1 MRSQKKNVAMLC
13 LFYFL
18 SYVAFVLPYGYMQT
32 FLEYVGYDVVE
43 RGIIL
48 SGTAVVAIIT
58 QFFIGYLCDKYKT
71 DKKFFNLCLIVFV
84 LSTLVMYQVT
94 QRNFFL
100 HLIFISLVGGM
111 FRTTLAV
118 QDTWTLETSET
129 CRNNFGPIRAFGAIG
144 WMIGSPIGALVV
156 EHYGYPALGYVF
168 AGLAV
173 LNILLTMFMQD
184 AVKVEKSGGIH
195 ASDLKELLLDKKYV
209 VVVLIFL
216 FINVIATADIY
227 TTVDKMMALGAK
239 EGMVGARWSI
249 QAFAELPL
257 FFAGTWLLKKFGDYN
272 VWYLYVYHPLSGLCR
287 CTESGNDD
295 RGHADAVHH
304 LSADHDYQ
312 QNTGGRYNTDS
323 SAKQR
328 ADDRL
333 RLLCGTF
340 SAGHPGDSRSDGI
353 LPGGRFNTG
362 ADRPERICTAGTWY
376 IIQTSGLTNVTG
388 YHLLLNFCEKI
399 VYNTN

>member
-1 MRSQKKNVAMLC
+1 MFLKQFKISQQEKEKLIRVKSRTGIQNWNVLC
-13 LFYFL
+13 RW
-18 SYVAFVLPYGYMQT
+18 AFCWSIAQPS
-32 FLEYVGYDVVE
+32 
-43 RGIIL
+43 I
-48 SGTAVVAIIT
+48 
-58 QFFIGYLCDKYKT
+58 
-71 DKKFFNLCLIVFV
+71 
-84 LSTLVMYQVT
+84 
-94 QRNFFL
+94 
-100 HLIFISLVGGM
+100 
-111 FRTTLAV
+111 
-118 QDTWTLETSET
+118 
-129 CRNNFGPIRAFGAIG
+129 P
-144 WMIGSPIGALVV
+144 
-156 EHYGYPALGYVF
+156 
-168 AGLAV
+168 
-173 LNILLTMFMQD
+173 
-184 AVKVEKSGGIH
+184 GGI
-195 ASDLKELLLDKKYV
+195 D
-209 VVVLIFL
+209 
-216 FINVIATADIY
+216 
-227 TTVDKMMALGAK
+227 
-239 EGMVGARWSI
+239 
-249 QAFAELPL
+249 
-257 FFAGTWLLKKFGDYN
+257 
-272 VWYLYVYHPLSGLCR
+272 PLSGLCR

-304 LSADHDYQ
+304 LSADHDHQ